1 MVPCSLFLQ
10 RAVYVYTA
18 CFTMRQK
25 MLDVAN
31 ILQMKT
37 HSYIYFKLELKK
49 LELLFRVSGFKGLSM
64 YFSKYAS
71 IHVYM

>member
-37 HSYIYFKLELKK
+37 HSYIFFKLELKK

-71 IHVYM
+71 IYVYM